1 MRVAEAAKVVENIQR
16 DVNIAL
22 VNELALIFDR
32 LGIDTQDVLD
42 AAGSKWNFLPFRPGL
57 VGGHCIGVDPYYL
70 LHKSESV
77 GYHPDLIH
85 TARQVNNRVGEH
97 VASRV
102 LAMLAER
109 GRAPVQ
115 SRILVLGVTF
125 KEDCPDLRN
134 SRALELAQ
142 RLRDAGAQVE
152 VSDPWVGPAAL
163 ADEACSGWPNP
174 WQGRYDAV
182 VLAVAH
188 ARFKAM
194 DEAVSGRCWRRAA
207 WSTTSNRP
215 GHATWLTIACKPGGG
230 GAVDSQAVATKESH
244 APVYRLPAR
253 HPDVPDLP
261 VAGHDLAGLVLG
273 RRPDCRDGGA
283 GDLGPA
289 AEAQHAAPQLS
300 GDGALPLRPGI
311 DRPGDPPVLRAERPG
326 GRAVLAPAAC
336 TDLPARQERDGH
348 GAVRHPAQHLRGGL
362 RVDQP
367 LAGADRHRQARFP
380 RADRRQLCQA
390 VFGERVQ
397 YLGDE
402 LWLAVGQRDPRTEG
416 ARRGGF
422 YHDTGEG
429 SISPYH
435 REMGGDLVWEIGS
448 GYFGCRDEKGGFS
461 EERFVAN
468 ATHDQVKMIEIKLSQ
483 GAKPGHGGVL
493 PAPR

>member
-1 MRVAEAAKVVENIQR
+1 MSARLSAAESPRFAVIGLGYVGLPLAVAFGRHWPTLGFDIDADRIAELRDGRDHTLEMEADELATAQLLQYGSEPDLLDACNVYIVTVPTPIDAYEQPDLEPLRSATRLIASHLRAGDLVIYESTVYPGTTEEVCVPLLEQVSGLRFNVDFYCGYSPERVSPGDRHRRLADIRKITSGSTPEVAAVIDGLYQRIIAAGTFPAPSMRVAEAAKVVENIQR

-109 GRAPVQ
+109 GRAPAQ

-142 RLRDAGAQVE
+142 RLRDAGAEVE

-163 ADEACSGWPNP
+163 ADAGLDWRPEPQA
-174 WQGRYDAV
+174 GRYDAV

-194 DEAVSGRCWRRAA
+194 DEAQ
-207 WSTTSNRP
+207 
-215 GHATWLTIACKPGGG
+215 I
-230 GAVDSQAVATKESH
+230 QALL
-244 APVYRLPAR
+244 AP
-253 HPDVPDLP
+253 D
-261 VAGHDLAGLVLG
+261 GLVYDVKSAWP
-273 RRPDCRDGGA
+273 RNVVD
-283 GDLGPA
+283 
-289 AEAQHAAPQLS
+289 
-300 GDGALPLRPGI
+300 
-311 DRPGDPPVLRAERPG
+311 
-326 GRAVLAPAAC
+326 
-336 TDLPARQERDGH
+336 AR
-348 GAVRHPAQHLRGGL
+348 L
-362 RVDQP
+362 
-367 LAGADRHRQARFP
+367 
-380 RADRRQLCQA
+380 
-390 VFGERVQ
+390 
-397 YLGDE
+397 
-402 LWLAVGQRDPRTEG
+402 
-416 ARRGGF
+416 
-422 YHDTGEG
+422 
-429 SISPYH
+429 
-435 REMGGDLVWEIGS
+435 
-448 GYFGCRDEKGGFS
+448 
-461 EERFVAN
+461 
-468 ATHDQVKMIEIKLSQ
+468 
-483 GAKPGHGGVL
+483 
-493 PAPR
+493 

>member
-1 MRVAEAAKVVENIQR
+1 MSAPLSAAESPRFAVIGLGYVGLPLAVAFGRHWPTLGFDIDADRIAELRDGRDHTLEMEADELASAQLLQYGSEPDLLDACNVYIVTVPTPIDAYEQPDLEPLRSATRLIASHLRAGDLVIYESTVYPGTTEEVCVPLLEQVSGLRFNVDFYCGYSPERVSPGDRHRRLADIRKITSGSTPEVAAVIDGLYQRIIDAGTFPAPSMRVAEAAKVVENIQR

-109 GRAPVQ
+109 GRAPAQ

-142 RLRDAGAQVE
+142 RLRDAGAEVE

-163 ADEACSGWPNP
+163 ADAGLDWRPEPQA
-174 WQGRYDAV
+174 GRYDAV

-194 DEAVSGRCWRRAA
+194 DEAQ
-207 WSTTSNRP
+207 
-215 GHATWLTIACKPGGG
+215 I
-230 GAVDSQAVATKESH
+230 QA
-244 APVYRLPAR
+244 L
-253 HPDVPDLP
+253 
-261 VAGHDLAGLVLG
+261 LASDGLVYDVKSAWP
-273 RRPDCRDGGA
+273 RNVVD
-283 GDLGPA
+283 
-289 AEAQHAAPQLS
+289 
-300 GDGALPLRPGI
+300 
-311 DRPGDPPVLRAERPG
+311 
-326 GRAVLAPAAC
+326 
-336 TDLPARQERDGH
+336 AR
-348 GAVRHPAQHLRGGL
+348 L
-362 RVDQP
+362 
-367 LAGADRHRQARFP
+367 
-380 RADRRQLCQA
+380 
-390 VFGERVQ
+390 
-397 YLGDE
+397 
-402 LWLAVGQRDPRTEG
+402 
-416 ARRGGF
+416 
-422 YHDTGEG
+422 
-429 SISPYH
+429 
-435 REMGGDLVWEIGS
+435 
-448 GYFGCRDEKGGFS
+448 
-461 EERFVAN
+461 
-468 ATHDQVKMIEIKLSQ
+468 
-483 GAKPGHGGVL
+483 
-493 PAPR
+493 

>member
-1 MRVAEAAKVVENIQR
+1 MSAPLSAAESPRFAVIGLGYVGLPLAVAFGRHWPTLGFDIDADRIAELRDGRDHTLEMEADELASAQLLQYGSEPDLLDACNVYIVTVPTPIDAYEQPDLEPLRSATRLIASHLRAGDLVIYESTVYPGTTEEVCVPLLEQVSGLRFNVDFYCGYSPERVSPGDRHRRLADIRKITSGSTPEVAAVIDGLYQRIIAAGTFPAPSMRVAEAAKVVENIQR

-109 GRAPVQ
+109 GRAPAQ

-142 RLRDAGAQVE
+142 RLRDAGAEVE

-163 ADEACSGWPNP
+163 ADAGLDWRPEPQA
-174 WQGRYDAV
+174 GRYDAV

-194 DEAVSGRCWRRAA
+194 GEAQ
-207 WSTTSNRP
+207 
-215 GHATWLTIACKPGGG
+215 I
-230 GAVDSQAVATKESH
+230 QALL
-244 APVYRLPAR
+244 APE
-253 HPDVPDLP
+253 
-261 VAGHDLAGLVLG
+261 GLVYDVKSAWP
-273 RRPDCRDGGA
+273 RNVVD
-283 GDLGPA
+283 
-289 AEAQHAAPQLS
+289 
-300 GDGALPLRPGI
+300 
-311 DRPGDPPVLRAERPG
+311 
-326 GRAVLAPAAC
+326 
-336 TDLPARQERDGH
+336 AR
-348 GAVRHPAQHLRGGL
+348 L
-362 RVDQP
+362 
-367 LAGADRHRQARFP
+367 
-380 RADRRQLCQA
+380 
-390 VFGERVQ
+390 
-397 YLGDE
+397 
-402 LWLAVGQRDPRTEG
+402 
-416 ARRGGF
+416 
-422 YHDTGEG
+422 
-429 SISPYH
+429 
-435 REMGGDLVWEIGS
+435 
-448 GYFGCRDEKGGFS
+448 
-461 EERFVAN
+461 
-468 ATHDQVKMIEIKLSQ
+468 
-483 GAKPGHGGVL
+483 
-493 PAPR
+493 